1 MPMEHVSLPSVALP
15 MRRLRTDGPS
25 MGFLMRTDQAA
36 NSHTGGWKS
45 TVIELRPHRGV
56 KKEDYA
62 RKNIY
67 DVWFPN
73 LEPSEELLKASTWT
87 EEPGWRKFKRHFLA
101 EMKET
106 DRRGDIDLL
115 AALSKHTN
123 LSVGCYCESE
133 THCHRSLLRVLLEN
147 AGAEIA

>member
-1 MPMEHVSLPSVALP
+1 MPMEHVPLPSVALP

-45 TVIELRPHRGV
+45 TVIELRPPRGV

-67 DVWFPN
+67 DVWFPT
-73 LEPSEELLKASTWT
+73 LAPREDLLNAVAVDVRDHADGPNPIRTPALGPAVS
-87 EEPGWRKFKRHFLA
+87 PRF
-101 EMKET
+101 
-106 DRRGDIDLL
+106 RGDIRMFFLM
-115 AALSKHTN
+115 
-123 LSVGCYCESE
+123 
-133 THCHRSLLRVLLEN
+133 
-147 AGAEIA
+147 

>member
-45 TVIELRPHRGV
+45 TVIELRPSRGV

-73 LEPSEELLKASTWT
+73 LAPSEELLKASTWT
-87 EEPGWRKFKRHFLA
+87 EEPGWRKFKWHFLD

-106 DRRGDIDLL
+106 DRRRDIDLL

-123 LSVGCYCESE
+123 FPVGCYCESE
-133 THCHRSLLRVLLEN
+133 THCHRSLLRVLLEK

>member
-45 TVIELRPHRGV
+45 TVIELRPPRGV

-73 LEPSEELLKASTWT
+73 LAPIEELLKASTWT
-87 EEPGWRKFKRHFLA
+87 EESGWRKLKWHFLA
-101 EMKET
+101 EM
-106 DRRGDIDLL
+106 
-115 AALSKHTN
+115 
-123 LSVGCYCESE
+123 
-133 THCHRSLLRVLLEN
+133 
-147 AGAEIA
+147 